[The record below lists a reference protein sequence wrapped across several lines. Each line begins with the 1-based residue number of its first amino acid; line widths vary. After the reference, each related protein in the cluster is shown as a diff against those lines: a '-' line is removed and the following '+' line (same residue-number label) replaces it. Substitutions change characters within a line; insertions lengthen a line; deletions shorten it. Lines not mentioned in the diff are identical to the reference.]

1 MNALAIIVLRH
12 CSCKRHSV
20 IVRDLTKEID
30 DYFFMSSFYIFL
42 FFLYS
47 IILHFLLFFISC
59 YSLSFIL
66 IIRFIIL
73 WLVGLFFILIL
84 IKGGRGRLKNH
95 YIQLSLKFHK
105 GESQRLHKGESEMW
119 EMPFEIFVKFGNIT
133 GNAPHIWSPHTS
145 KCQTYSC
152 LSSLTYQIG

>member
-1 MNALAIIVLRH
+1 MNALAIIVFRH

-30 DYFFMSSFYIFL
+30 DYFFMSSFYTFL
-42 FFLYS
+42 FFLYF

-66 IIRFIIL
+66 IIRIIIL
-73 WLVGLFFILIL
+73 WLVGLFSFWYLSRV
-84 IKGGRGRLKNH
+84 GGTVKNH

-152 LSSLTYQIG
+152 LYSLTY